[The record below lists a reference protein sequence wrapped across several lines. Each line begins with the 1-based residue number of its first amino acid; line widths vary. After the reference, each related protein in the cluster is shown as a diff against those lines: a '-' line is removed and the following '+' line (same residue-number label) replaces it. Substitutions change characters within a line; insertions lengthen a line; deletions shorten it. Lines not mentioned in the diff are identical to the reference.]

1 MAETEIDKDRDVDR
15 EGTKIQRQRQE
26 GRGPIHRVSS
36 DVKPLLNSIRLF

>member
-1 MAETEIDKDRDVDR
+1 MAETEIDKERDV

-36 DVKPLLNSIRLF
+36 DVKPLLNSFRLF